1 MMNKPLNLIKLKHQ
15 LNGLK
20 SLRVSE
26 QYVTSTSRF
35 TMAQPAA
42 SPFGGPHFLLS
53 FFHLQRQAGM
63 AGGGAEGGN
72 QLHLSRELQLL
83 LQMAPESPL

>member
-1 MMNKPLNLIKLKHQ
+1 MNKPLNLIKLKHQ

-20 SLRVSE
+20 SLE
-26 QYVTSTSRF
+26 QHVTKTSPRI
-35 TMAQPAA
+35 TTAKPAA
-42 SPFGGPHFLLS
+42 SLFGGSHFLLS
-53 FFHLQRQAGM
+53 FLLLQRRTGM

-72 QLHLSRELQLL
+72 QLHVSRELQLL